1 MLGKCYTCLHTRSSI
16 SQSRK
21 YFLGSFPSEPMVEMP
36 AIALHYLLQEITHH
50 PVLGAKV
57 DYICKEFL
65 ITIWLK
71 AVV

>member
-1 MLGKCYTCLHTRSSI
+1 
-16 SQSRK
+16 
-21 YFLGSFPSEPMVEMP
+21 MVEMP